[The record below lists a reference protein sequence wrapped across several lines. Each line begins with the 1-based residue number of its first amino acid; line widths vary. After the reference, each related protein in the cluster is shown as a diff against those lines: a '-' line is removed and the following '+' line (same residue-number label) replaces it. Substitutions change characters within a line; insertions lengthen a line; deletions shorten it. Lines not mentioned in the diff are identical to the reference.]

1 MAQTYPLPGAGGSL
15 VSSRPVTPGELAQ
28 VAALYGPG
36 GEVIADLTKSA
47 GFGYGP
53 WEPFTPA
60 LPGNVPPRSWQ
71 YPTGFNIQ
79 TSIRQEDGHSL
90 SFAALRMLV
99 SLCPEFR
106 VAVEIRKKKMRSRT
120 LEFVPRDRGQSASA
134 RKTPA
139 YLAAVRIAK
148 AFWSFPNRIDQLR
161 FSGFLN
167 QALEEIF
174 ITDGLVLFPWRTNGA
189 ELYALRQITP
199 DTVKLNIDELGTVNG
214 YQQILYGRVASDYA
228 VTPTDL
234 DRDELLYLTYNPR
247 VDTAYGTSPIEE
259 IVTIV
264 QLAIRRLIYQLEGY
278 REGNIPPACME
289 APEGMTVKQIAE
301 IQAYFDSLAGELER
315 HRLLVVP
322 RGSAIKPITAP
333 ILFTKDEAEH
343 LATLVFAHLGVPRST
358 IVAQVNRATAEVAA
372 QEAEDSGQKP
382 LEVWFKEWMD
392 DVTQN
397 PDYLG
402 LEELE
407 VQWSGE
413 NVGSAVDVANA
424 RVMYVTAGIMTIDE
438 TRAEMGKD
446 PLEAQDVAPVA
457 DSTALVSEGDGSAG
471 AGAAAE
477 ADLGGGAG
485 ADGGAGG
492 APAGGSTGG
501 AVGSRNGDDARKSP
515 GGPGPNRARGASV
528 SRDAAT
534 ADGETEEAEKAA
546 REELATWRRF
556 ALKPERVKRGRWADP
571 FEATAIP
578 PTQSAD
584 LVAALSRATTSA
596 EARAVFDAVT
606 IERKKRREHPATP
619 IEKSFLP
626 HAGHRGAEIGRQLVQ
641 ILAGAQTAE
650 QVRHAIHSHR
660 DELVDAG
667 LVNVLAGAILKARAK
682 GLEKEQS

>member
-1 MAQTYPLPGAGGSL
+1 MAQLRLPGAGAGL
-15 VSSRPVTPGELAQ
+15 VSSRPVTPSEIAQ
-28 VAALYGPG
+28 VAALYGPDG
-36 GEVIADLTKSA
+36 AVISDLSA
-47 GFGYGP
+47 SASFGYGP
-53 WEPFTPA
+53 WEPFKPA
-60 LPGNVPPRSWQ
+60 LESGTPPRSWQ
-71 YPTGFNIQ
+71 YPAAFNTQ
-79 TSIRQEDGHSL
+79 TAIRQEDGRSL
-90 SFAALRMLV
+90 SFPALRMLV

-139 YLAAVRIAK
+139 YLAAVRAAK
-148 AFWSFPNRIDQLR
+148 AFWSYPNRIDQLR

-174 ITDGLVLFPWRTNGA
+174 ITDGLVLFPWRTNGSA
-189 ELYALRQITP
+189 LFALRQITP
-199 DTVKLNIDELGTVNG
+199 DTIKVNLDDLGTVTG
-214 YQQILYGRVASDYA
+214 YQQFLYGRAASDYGA
-228 VTPTDL
+228 TPTDL

-247 VDTAYGTSPIEE
+247 VDSAYGTSPIEE

-301 IQAYFDSLAGELER
+301 IQAYFDGLAGELER
-315 HRLLVVP
+315 HRLLIVP
-322 RGSAIKPITAP
+322 RGSVIKPITAP
-333 ILFTKDEAEH
+333 ILFTKDEAEA

-397 PDYLG
+397 ADYLG

-424 RVMYVTAGIMTIDE
+424 RVMYVTAGIMTVDE
-438 TRAEMGKD
+438 TRADMGKD

-457 DSTALVSEGDGSAG
+457 DATEGVPAGDGSAG
-471 AGAAAE
+471 ADGGPPALAAGAAQDGTGAP
-477 ADLGGGAG
+477 GGARREPP
-485 ADGGAGG
+485 GGA
-492 APAGGSTGG
+492 
-501 AVGSRNGDDARKSP
+501 R
-515 GGPGPNRARGASV
+515 PNRARGAAV
-528 SRDAAT
+528 SRGAGGEDPTDEAA
-534 ADGETEEAEKAA
+534 EAEKAA
-546 REELATWRRF
+546 REELATRRRF
-556 ALKPERVKRGRWADP
+556 ALKPERLKRGRWADNFDWLFVP
-571 FEATAIP
+571 PSIASEIDHRLGLAKTAE
-578 PTQSAD
+578 
-584 LVAALSRATTSA
+584 
-596 EARAVFDAVT
+596 EARAVFDDPTLA
-606 IERKKRREHPATP
+606 IERKKPREHPATP

-626 HAGHRGAEIGRQLVQ
+626 HAGARGAEIGRQLVK
-641 ILAGAQTAE
+641 ILAGAETAE

-667 LVNVLAGAILKARAK
+667 LVNVLAGAILKSRAH
-682 GLEKEQS
+682 GATTDR